1 MPLRVAEDGKIMV
14 GVSYALRGLGVRGG
28 EDDEYLIEKWPV
40 NNSSEITTT
49 KVPTILQHDPVRWGA
64 QVIAD
69 TENCSSLFKPLL
81 EPNFDR
87 DNHPYAFWNSTVGH
101 GGFSL
106 PADKTATDVI
116 KDYLEFVW
124 MYSKRIISDNT
135 RKGLDYHPVHY
146 TITVPG
152 IWARETRKALEQI
165 VKAAGLATKASD
177 ILTMIPEP
185 IAAAVDVF
193 RKKANTFRGDDV
205 MLVCDIGGGTIDVG
219 SVLIRQT
226 VFGRYIRQLEPTRGN
241 LGMLSVEAAFY
252 RTMVSRFGNAFIDQD
267 AKFIGPSSALIRG
280 FRNCFEKFVPEN
292 LEERGWA
299 YRLPFRPVL
308 STSNPEYY
316 DRRKKEIILSAR
328 DIQVFLD
335 PVVDMAH
342 VYLVGGGAENAY
354 ILRSVQRRIKN
365 EHALDVYTP
374 DQPQLAVV
382 NGAGVYGLDDVLSI
396 HRCPQSIGFE
406 CVQQYDADRHG
417 QPRPGLL
424 TRDPVDGRE
433 IVTEAAIWVFDMGRT
448 YHEGAV
454 ETENV
459 VEYFLESE
467 FGDRHKNIFVSGDL
481 RPPAFVT
488 NLDPLTAIEIRFRQV
503 PAGKKEVREVGG
515 RRQVRICYEISTT
528 FLPIDNK
535 IEFVARI
542 GNQEIGRRMINM
554 PFH

>member
-1 MPLRVAEDGKIMV
+1 M
-14 GVSYALRGLGVRGG
+14 RGG

-193 RKKANTFRGDDV
+193 RKKANTFRV
-205 MLVCDIGGGTIDVG
+205 RCDRTHFYE
-219 SVLIRQT
+219 
-226 VFGRYIRQLEPTRGN
+226 FG
-241 LGMLSVEAAFY
+241 
-252 RTMVSRFGNAFIDQD
+252 
-267 AKFIGPSSALIRG
+267 K
-280 FRNCFEKFVPEN
+280 
-292 LEERGWA
+292 
-299 YRLPFRPVL
+299 
-308 STSNPEYY
+308 
-316 DRRKKEIILSAR
+316 
-328 DIQVFLD
+328 
-335 PVVDMAH
+335 VVD
-342 VYLVGGGAENAY
+342 N
-354 ILRSVQRRIKN
+354 
-365 EHALDVYTP
+365 
-374 DQPQLAVV
+374 
-382 NGAGVYGLDDVLSI
+382 
-396 HRCPQSIGFE
+396 
-406 CVQQYDADRHG
+406 
-417 QPRPGLL
+417 
-424 TRDPVDGRE
+424 
-433 IVTEAAIWVFDMGRT
+433 
-448 YHEGAV
+448 
-454 ETENV
+454 
-459 VEYFLESE
+459 
-467 FGDRHKNIFVSGDL
+467 
-481 RPPAFVT
+481 
-488 NLDPLTAIEIRFRQV
+488 
-503 PAGKKEVREVGG
+503 
-515 RRQVRICYEISTT
+515 
-528 FLPIDNK
+528 
-535 IEFVARI
+535 
-542 GNQEIGRRMINM
+542 
-554 PFH
+554 

>member
-1 MPLRVAEDGKIMV
+1 
-14 GVSYALRGLGVRGG
+14 
-28 EDDEYLIEKWPV
+28 
-40 NNSSEITTT
+40 
-49 KVPTILQHDPVRWGA
+49 
-64 QVIAD
+64 
-69 TENCSSLFKPLL
+69 
-81 EPNFDR
+81 
-87 DNHPYAFWNSTVGH
+87 
-101 GGFSL
+101 
-106 PADKTATDVI
+106 
-116 KDYLEFVW
+116 

-177 ILTMIPEP
+177 ILTIIPEP

-308 STSNPEYY
+308 STNNPEYY

>member
-292 LEERGWA
+292 LEECGWA

-308 STSNPEYY
+308 STNNPEYY

>member
-81 EPNFDR
+81 EPKFDR

-177 ILTMIPEP
+177 ILTIIPEP

-308 STSNPEYY
+308 STNNPEYY

-467 FGDRHKNIFVSGDL
+467 FEDRHKNIFVSGDL